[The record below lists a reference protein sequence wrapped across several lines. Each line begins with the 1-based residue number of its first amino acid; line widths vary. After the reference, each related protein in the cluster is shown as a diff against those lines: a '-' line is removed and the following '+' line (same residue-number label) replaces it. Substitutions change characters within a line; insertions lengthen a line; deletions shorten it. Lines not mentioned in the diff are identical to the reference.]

1 MLVLPGSAALSD
13 ARFQLLAESVAALDQ
28 SLRLREINY
37 AYAVD
42 AATRAPLDEDR
53 LAALLQPGTA
63 TPADTE
69 ALQRPGH
76 RIVTVLCDGGDRY
89 RSRIWSREWLQSR
102 GLRQPERLS
111 VGSVL

>member
-13 ARFQLLAESVAALDQ
+13 ARFQLLAESVTALDP
-28 SLRLREINY
+28 SLRLREVNY

-42 AATRAPLDEDR
+42 VAAGVALDEDR

-69 ALQRPGH
+69 ALHRPGH
-76 RIVTVLCDGGDRY
+76 RIVTPRFGTI
-89 RSRIWSREWLQSR
+89 SPWSSMSVTE
-102 GLRQPERLS
+102 LR
-111 VGSVL
+111 